1 MLKGEA
7 PMLKKAQYWITEL
20 RAPFLTATI
29 GSIILGTI
37 IAWTR
42 NDLFNLP
49 FFVLAFLGGV
59 CAHLGTN
66 VANDYY
72 DHKSG
77 NDEVNREFVRP
88 FSGGSRTIQQGLLT
102 PREVLGGA
110 LLFFAIASSI
120 GVYLSLV
127 NGPIVLALALVGL
140 VSGFFYTAPPFNW
153 ASKGAGEALVGVN
166 FGALMTLGAYYVQ
179 TRTLSLEPLV
189 AAIPLSLLIAAVLYI
204 NEFPDYV
211 ADKAVGKRTLVVRLG
226 RDKAAYGYAVIV
238 FSAYVSI
245 VLSALFGVMPAYTLL
260 ALMPLPLAV
269 EAVRHVLRFH
279 SESLKLVPA
288 NAVTITLHLMTSL
301 LVSVGYLMHRF
312 VFASLGY
319 IVVLVLAGICA
330 LLTLNSYFKIRKA
343 ERLVAN

>member
-1 MLKGEA
+1 MIQKV
-7 PMLKKAQYWITEL
+7 QYWITEL
-20 RAPFLTATI
+20 RAPFLTATVV
-29 GSIILGTI
+29 SIILGTA
-37 IAWTR
+37 IAWAR
-42 NDLFNLP
+42 NGQFNLP
-49 FFVLAFLGGV
+49 YFALALLGGL

-77 NDEVNREFVRP
+77 NDEVNTEFVRP

-102 PREVLGGA
+102 PREILGGA
-110 LLFFAIASSI
+110 LLFFAIATSI
-120 GVYLSLV
+120 GVYLSLM
-127 NGPIVLALALVGL
+127 NGPIVIVLAMIGL

-179 TRTLSLEPLV
+179 TRTLSLEPIV

-226 RDKAAYGYAVIV
+226 RGKAAYGYALIV
-238 FSAYVSI
+238 FSAYASI
-245 VLSALFGVMPAYTLL
+245 ILSALFGVTPAYTLL
-260 ALMPLPLAV
+260 ALIPLPLAV
-269 EAVRHVLRFH
+269 EAIRHAAKFH

-288 NAVTITLHLMTSL
+288 NAVTITIHLVTSL
-301 LVSVGYLMHRF
+301 LVSVGYLMYQF
-312 VFASLGY
+312 AFASLGY
-319 IVVLVLAGICA
+319 IIVLVLAGTCA
-330 LLTLNSYFKIRKA
+330 LLTLSSYSKIRKT
-343 ERLVAN
+343 ERLLADQ

>member
-1 MLKGEA
+1 MLRKVR
-7 PMLKKAQYWITEL
+7 YWITEL
-20 RAPFLTATI
+20 RAPFLTATMV
-29 GSIILGTI
+29 SIILGTV
-37 IAWTR
+37 IAWAR

-49 FFVLAFLGGV
+49 YFALAFLGGV

-77 NDEVNREFVRP
+77 NDEVNKEFVRP

-110 LLFFAIASSI
+110 LLFFAIAASI

-127 NGPIVLALALVGL
+127 NGPIVLVLALVGL

-153 ASKGAGEALVGVN
+153 ASKGAGETLVGVN
-166 FGALMTLGAYYVQ
+166 FGALLTLGAYYVQ
-179 TRTLSLEPLV
+179 TQTLSLEPIV
-189 AAIPLSLLIAAVLYI
+189 AAIPVSLLIAAVLYI

-245 VLSALFGVMPAYTLL
+245 VLSALFGVTPAYTLL

-269 EAVRHVLRFH
+269 KAVRHASKFH
-279 SESLKLVPA
+279 SESLKLIPA

-312 VFASLGY
+312 AFASLGY
-319 IVVLVLAGICA
+319 VVVLVLAGICA
-330 LLTLNSYFKIRKA
+330 LLTLSSYFKIRKA
-343 ERLVAN
+343 ERLMADQ